1 MIETYLDLQPQLQI
15 TTSTKRPMFG
25 GNIILHVRSNFVL
38 DDFHCVVTTSKG
50 KLLTTR
56 LISMGNTKLKTFDEI
71 VTFSMSPEATFLVWH
86 VDNWGRTVS
95 ASVTVPIFAHE
106 QGHLDAHPVL
116 EGHSGYTQVTIS
128 GEPNSMVLMKATEL
142 HGKNRRAIYGNSKSF
157 ILWKYKIQLSRQ
169 VF

>member
-1 MIETYLDLQPQLQI
+1 MFNLILILQPQLQI

-38 DDFHCVVTTSKG
+38 EDFHCVVTTSKG

-56 LISMGNTKLKTFDEI
+56 LISMGNTKLKTFAEI

-95 ASVTVPIFAHE
+95 ASVTGI
-106 QGHLDAHPVL
+106 
-116 EGHSGYTQVTIS
+116 
-128 GEPNSMVLMKATEL
+128 
-142 HGKNRRAIYGNSKSF
+142 
-157 ILWKYKIQLSRQ
+157 
-169 VF
+169 

>member
-1 MIETYLDLQPQLQI
+1 MARVRYLLSCDAFIQTSLKLYLINSILILQPQLQI

-38 DDFHCVVTTSKG
+38 EDFHCVVTTSKG

-56 LISMGNTKLKTFDEI
+56 LISMGNTKLKTFAEI

-95 ASVTVPIFAHE
+95 ASVTGI
-106 QGHLDAHPVL
+106 
-116 EGHSGYTQVTIS
+116 
-128 GEPNSMVLMKATEL
+128 
-142 HGKNRRAIYGNSKSF
+142 
-157 ILWKYKIQLSRQ
+157 
-169 VF
+169 